1 MLLERDLIQSTGFR
15 NVREGDA
22 ITGFQFRVRMQSYR
36 GMAASLIDGIAV
48 RVGDLVDVGPEV
60 PLWTFGGRTYRLH
73 ELWESDG
80 LRWQLEEPGIVTVPF
95 PGGLPDG
102 IHEVSVELRLR
113 MSYIPIEHQ
122 PSVFRA
128 TKHITLISEQGGGPF
143 RYGVSLYSF
152 MHDYGTVL
160 DLETA
165 LAAVADVGATGVE
178 ILGEGHVANYPE
190 PSTAWVDAWF
200 GLLEKYSLEPT
211 NYGSWIDTRLHP
223 GRGMTPQEG
232 AAAIQ
237 RDLRLAKQL
246 GFRFVRPKIGVVSSD
261 LVPDPIWTESVERSL
276 DLAAEL
282 DVVICPEIHSPTPIK
297 HPVVDD
303 YIDLIERTGTKHFGL
318 LIDTGIF
325 QDRPIPLRAG
335 RDARDAAGVPRR
347 HRRRSRRPRR
357 HRRVHR
363 LRAGEV
369 PRHRRQPRR
378 PADPVGARA
387 PRPPRRRVQRL
398 PLQRVRGRPHAVALA
413 RADPP
418 PAFADAPGRLPALNP
433 FSRTGHDMPNGLLSD
448 DSLRTHPDGL
458 ALSLTLPWYR
468 SLWLSS
474 VGTLRVTIDGAPVAR
489 RRLTFELAGER
500 YALDELPRQSEVLW
514 YLQEH
519 PLADRPS

>member
-1 MLLERDLIQSTGFR
+1 MLLERDLIQSVGFR
-15 NVREGDA
+15 NVREGDV
-22 ITGFQFRVRMQSYR
+22 ITGFQLRVRMQSYR

-60 PLWTFGGRTYRLH
+60 PRWTFDGRTYSLA

-80 LRWQLEEPGIVTVPF
+80 VRWQLEDAAVITVPF
-95 PGGLPDG
+95 PGGLPEG
-102 IHEVSVELRLR
+102 VHEVSVELRLR

-128 TKHITLISEQGGGPF
+128 TKHITLTSDADGGPF

-178 ILGEGHVANYPE
+178 ILGEGHVADYPS
-190 PSTAWVDAWF
+190 PSTAWVDGWF
-200 GLLEKYSLEPT
+200 ALLEKYSLEPT

-223 GRGMTPQEG
+223 GRSMTPHEG
-232 AAAIQ
+232 AAALK

-276 DLAAEL
+276 DLAHEL

-303 YIDLIERTGTKHFGL
+303 YIGLIERTGTKHFGL

-325 QDRPIPLRAG
+325 QDRPIPLRPGETRETRPAFLDGIGVDPADLLDIGKYVVFVQAKFHDIDDDLVDQQIPWEPVLRGLKDAG
-335 RDARDAAGVPRR
+335 YTGYLSSEYEGDRAPW
-347 HRRRSRRPRR
+347 RS
-357 HRRVHR
+357 
-363 LRAGEV
+363 LEQI
-369 PRHRRQPRR
+369 RRQHSLMRQV
-378 PADPVGARA
+378 AS
-387 PRPPRRRVQRL
+387 RL
-398 PLQRVRGRPHAVALA
+398 
-413 RADPP
+413 
-418 PAFADAPGRLPALNP
+418 
-433 FSRTGHDMPNGLLSD
+433 
-448 DSLRTHPDGL
+448 
-458 ALSLTLPWYR
+458 
-468 SLWLSS
+468 
-474 VGTLRVTIDGAPVAR
+474 
-489 RRLTFELAGER
+489 
-500 YALDELPRQSEVLW
+500 
-514 YLQEH
+514 
-519 PLADRPS
+519 